1 MWEISRV
8 RNPMLHFTPVSWPRL
23 PFQALMA
30 SRKSS
35 IMDTPVMISALV
47 RGMLLT
53 VRQMLRNR
61 RRRLRNPM
69 AAAVPMTVEITAA
82 RAETA
87 SVTASALR
95 IMSFWKSCRRAQ
107 ICRYQSRVKPAHT
120 ALLLE
125 ALKEKTTRTRMG
137 A

>member
-1 MWEISRV
+1 
-8 RNPMLHFTPVSWPRL
+8 MLHFTPVSWPRL

-95 IMSFWKSCRRAQ
+95 IMSFWKSCR
-107 ICRYQSRVKPAHT
+107 YQSRVKPAHT